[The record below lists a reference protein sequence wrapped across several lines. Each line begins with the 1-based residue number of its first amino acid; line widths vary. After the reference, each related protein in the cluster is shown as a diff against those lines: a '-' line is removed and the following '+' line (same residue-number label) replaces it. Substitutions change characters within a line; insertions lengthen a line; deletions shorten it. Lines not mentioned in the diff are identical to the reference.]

1 MKWKLS
7 FAQKIRSA
15 AALVVVFLLVLGTN
29 MMDNHHFSIVKESL
43 TSVYED
49 RLVAKGHLYK
59 ITRLLQLKK
68 NTYQLNDGEQMV
80 KINQMA
86 NDSIQVLLDKFGTT
100 RLTEN
105 EVKTFESLKSNLNKL
120 YKYDQQLSQNEISNN
135 DLPFLDVVESQYIE
149 VMKDLDALSQ
159 IQMSEGK
166 REVIN
171 SNRAIETSEL
181 ISQIEMAAL
190 ILIGFIIQLLIFVK
204 PLK

>member
-29 MMDNHHFSIVKESL
+29 MMDKHHFSIVKESL

-68 NTYQLNDGEQMV
+68 NAFQLNDGEQMV

-86 NDSIQVLLDKFGTT
+86 NVSIKVLLNKYGTT
-100 RLTEN
+100 RLTER
-105 EVKTFESLKSNLNKL
+105 EVKTFESLKSNLNGL
-120 YKYDQQLSQNEISNN
+120 YKYDQQISENEILNN
-135 DLPFLDVVESQYIE
+135 DLPSFDVLENQYTE
-149 VMKDLDALSQ
+149 VMKDLDALAQ

-166 REVIN
+166 REIVN
-171 SNRAIETSEL
+171 SNRAIETSDL

>member
-7 FAQKIRSA
+7 FVQKIRSA

-68 NTYQLNDGEQMV
+68 NTNQLNDVDQMV

-86 NDSIQVLLDKFGTT
+86 NDSIKVLLNKFGTT
-100 RLTEN
+100 RLTAKES
-105 EVKTFESLKSNLNKL
+105 KTFESLKSNLNNL
-120 YKYDQQLSQNEISNN
+120 YQYDQQLSQSEILNS
-135 DLPFLDVVESQYIE
+135 DLPSLDVVENQYTE
-149 VMKDLDALSQ
+149 VMKDMDALAQ
-159 IQMSEGK
+159 IQMLEGK
-166 REVIN
+166 REIIN
-171 SNRAIETSEL
+171 SNRVIETSDL